1 MDSSGET
8 YLSKNFQLEN
18 GVILPEVQ
26 VRYSTFGKLN
36 DTYDNIL
43 VVCHALTGNSRLDTW
58 WGSMLG
64 PGLTFDTSKY
74 LVVCAN
80 VLGSC
85 YGSTGPTTINSN
97 TNTKYG
103 NDFPAVTIRDTV
115 NAHMMMIKNAIGA
128 KGIEC
133 VIGGS
138 MGGMQALEWAIMGGD
153 FVKKTVVIGCGAAH
167 TAWQIAI
174 SETQRQ
180 AIYADP
186 KWNDG
191 NVDMSNPPTKG
202 LSVARQIAMLSY
214 RTPIAYQKK
223 FGRQK
228 DDNGIWQAKKYLEYQ
243 GTKFLERFDPVS
255 YIKIT
260 EQMDMHDVGRNRG
273 GIEKALSQI
282 KGRCLVVGIDS
293 DILYPLHEQEEL
305 AQLIPNAKLSIIK
318 SSEGHDG
325 FLLEQ
330 SQLAE
335 FIDKFLN

>member
-1 MDSSGET
+1 
-8 YLSKNFQLEN
+8 
-18 GVILPEVQ
+18 
-26 VRYSTFGKLN
+26 
-36 DTYDNIL
+36 
-43 VVCHALTGNSRLDTW
+43 
-58 WGSMLG
+58 MLG
-64 PGLTFDTSKY
+64 PGKTFDTSKY

-97 TNTKYG
+97 TGKIYG
-103 NDFPAVTIRDTV
+103 NSFPDVTIRDTV
-115 NAHMMMIKNAIGA
+115 NAHMLMIKNGIGA
-128 KGIEC
+128 NSIVS

-138 MGGMQALEWAIMGGD
+138 MGGMQALEWAILGGD
-153 FVKKTVVIGCGAAH
+153 FVKKSVIIGCGAAH

-186 KWNDG
+186 NWNNG
-191 NVDMSNPPTKG
+191 NVDMNNPPVKG

-214 RTPIAYQKK
+214 RTQIAYQNK

-228 DDNGIWQAKKYLEYQ
+228 DDQGIWQAKKYLEYQ
-243 GTKFLERFDPVS
+243 GMKFLDRFDPVS

-273 GIEKALSQI
+273 SIEKALSEI
-282 KGRCLVVGIDS
+282 KGQCLVVGIDS

-305 AQLIPNAKLSIIK
+305 AKLIPTAKLNIIH

-330 SQLAE
+330 NQLCG
-335 FIDKFLN
+335 FIDEFLK

>member
-1 MDSSGET
+1 
-8 YLSKNFQLEN
+8 
-18 GVILPEVQ
+18 
-26 VRYSTFGKLN
+26 
-36 DTYDNIL
+36 
-43 VVCHALTGNSRLDTW
+43 
-58 WGSMLG
+58 MLG
-64 PGLTFDTSKY
+64 PGKTFDTSKY

-97 TNTKYG
+97 TGKVYG
-103 NDFPAVTIRDTV
+103 NSFPDVTIRDTV
-115 NAHMMMIKNAIGA
+115 NAHMMMIKNGIGA
-128 KGIEC
+128 NGIVC

-138 MGGMQALEWAIMGGD
+138 MGGMQALEWAIIGGD
-153 FVKKTVVIGCGAAH
+153 FVKKSVIIGCGAAH

-186 KWNDG
+186 KWNNG
-191 NVDMSNPPTKG
+191 NVDMTNPPLKG

-228 DDNGIWQAKKYLEYQ
+228 DDQGIWQAKKYLEYQ
-243 GTKFLERFDPVS
+243 GIKFLERFDPVS

-273 GIEKALSQI
+273 GVDKALSEI

-293 DILYPLHEQEEL
+293 DTLYPLHEQEEL
-305 AQLIPNAKLSIIK
+305 AKLIPTAKLNIIK
-318 SSEGHDG
+318 STEGHDG

-330 SQLAE
+330 NQLAG
-335 FIDKFLN
+335 FIDEFLK